1 MRPASAAGPNNMPL
15 LFKSAMRYGP
25 GSRAVFRKECAA
37 MGCARRAT
45 RDSP

>member
-1 MRPASAAGPNNMPL
+1 MRPVSDAGPNNVPL
-15 LFKSAMRYGP
+15 LFKSAMRCGL

-37 MGCARRAT
+37 MGCAKRAT